1 MAICRYCGQETGGSM
16 FCQNCGAKVEAQ
28 PEAAPQQFGQQ
39 AYTPSSI
46 PTQPMANT
54 IPTQPSFYTPG
65 GAGGLLAGNIIA
77 LILGVICCC
86 FTYGISLIAMILGI
100 IGVVYASKVKS
111 SLNADEERHNRKVS
125 RILMIIAYVVLLLGI
140 VAMIGIAIAAN
151 NGISGLKEMYES
163 IYESV
168 SESMEATAK

>member
-1 MAICRYCGQETGGSM
+1 MAACKYCGQETGGSM
-16 FCQNCGAKVEAQ
+16 FCQNCGAKVEVQDEQ
-28 PEAAPQQFGQQ
+28 PVMQQP
-39 AYTPSSI
+39 AYTPNPF

-77 LILGVICCC
+77 IVLGVICCC

-100 IGVVYASKVKS
+100 IGTVYASKVKS
-111 SLNADEERHNRKVS
+111 SLNADEERHNRRVS
-125 RILMIIAYVVLLLGI
+125 RILMIIAYVVLVLGL
-140 VAMIGIAIAAN
+140 VAIIGLAIAASD
-151 NGISGLKEMYES
+151 GISGFKEMYES

-168 SESMEATAK
+168 SVSMENANK

>member
-1 MAICRYCGQETGGSM
+1 MAACKYCGQETGGSM

-28 PEAAPQQFGQQ
+28 PEVQPAAFTPDPFPSQPQS
-39 AYTPSSI
+39 Y
-46 PTQPMANT
+46 NT

-77 LILGVICCC
+77 IILGVICCC

-100 IGVVYASKVKS
+100 VGTVFASKVKS
-111 SLNADEERHNRKVS
+111 SLNADEERSNRRIS
-125 RILMIIAYVVLLLGI
+125 RILMIIAYVVLILGV
-140 VAMIGIAIAAN
+140 VAMVALVLAASDGIG
-151 NGISGLKEMYES
+151 GFKEMYES

-168 SESMEATAK
+168 SISMAEAGK